1 MILKT
6 SERRDSIMTNATTMQ
21 TKDEVRINR
30 YLALVYMIMTVGMV
44 VTALVATQVS
54 TNEELIKR
62 IMFDP
67 WFAFGLFIIQIVI
80 VVLLSAAIMRLSP
93 VIAFLFFLFYSALTG
108 LSISG
113 IFLFYTQSVIAHTFW
128 IAAGMFFL
136 TSIIGLLVKRDLSG
150 IGLFLLM
157 VLMGWI
163 FSGFFLWFFPFSQ
176 GLNQAYNFTG
186 ILIFAALTVWD
197 TRRLRELAQQLEGRQ
212 GMGGLVILGALSL
225 YLDFINLF
233 LLLLRS
239 SRRR

>member
-1 MILKT
+1 MA
-6 SERRDSIMTNATTMQ
+6 EATAMQ
-21 TKDEVRINR
+21 AKSEVRLNR
-30 YLALVYMIMTVGMV
+30 FLALTYMIMAVGML

-54 TNEELIKR
+54 TNEALIKR

-80 VVLLSAAIMRLSP
+80 VTALSAAVMRMSP
-93 VIAFLFFLFYSALTG
+93 GVAFLLFLFYSALTG
-108 LSISG
+108 LTISSIF
-113 IFLFYTQSVIAHTFW
+113 IFYTQSVIAHTFW

-136 TSIIGLLVKRDLSG
+136 TSIIGLVVKRDLSG

-157 VLMGWI
+157 ILMGWI
-163 FSGFFLWFFPFSQ
+163 FSGIFLWIFPFSQ
-176 GLNQAYNFTG
+176 GLNQAYNFSG

-197 TRRLRELAQQLEGRQ
+197 TQRLKEMGKQLEGRQ
-212 GMGGLVILGALSL
+212 GMGGLAVLGALAL

-233 LLLLRS
+233 LLLLRT

>member
-1 MILKT
+1 MATAT
-6 SERRDSIMTNATTMQ
+6 SMQ
-21 TKDEVRINR
+21 TKSDVRINR
-30 YLALVYMIMTVGMV
+30 YLALVYMIMAVGML
-44 VTALVATQVS
+44 VTALVASQVS
-54 TNEELIKR
+54 TNEELIMR

-80 VVLLSAAIMRLSP
+80 VVLLSAAVMRLSP
-93 VIAFLFFLFYSALTG
+93 AIAFLFFLLYSALTG

-150 IGLFLLM
+150 LGLFLLM
-157 VLMGWI
+157 MLMGWI
-163 FSGFFLWFFPFSQ
+163 FSGIFLWIFPFSQ

-197 TRRLRELAQQLEGRQ
+197 TQRLKELAKQLEGRQ
-212 GMGGLVILGALSL
+212 GMGGLVVLGALSL

-233 LLLLRS
+233 LLLLRT

>member
-1 MILKT
+1 MA
-6 SERRDSIMTNATTMQ
+6 EATAMQ
-21 TKDEVRINR
+21 AKSEVRLNR
-30 YLALVYMIMTVGMV
+30 FLALTYMIMAVGML

-54 TNEELIKR
+54 TNEELITR

-80 VVLLSAAIMRLSP
+80 VTALSAAVMRMSP
-93 VIAFLFFLFYSALTG
+93 GVAFLLFLFYSALTG
-108 LSISG
+108 LTISSIF
-113 IFLFYTQSVIAHTFW
+113 IFYTQSVIAHTFW

-136 TSIIGLLVKRDLSG
+136 TSIIGLVVKRDLSG

-157 VLMGWI
+157 ILMGWI
-163 FSGFFLWFFPFSQ
+163 FSGIFLWIFPFSQ
-176 GLNQAYNFTG
+176 GLNQAYNFSG

-197 TRRLRELAQQLEGRQ
+197 TQRLKEMGKQLEGRQ
-212 GMGGLVILGALSL
+212 GMGGLAVLGALAL

-233 LLLLRS
+233 LLLLRT